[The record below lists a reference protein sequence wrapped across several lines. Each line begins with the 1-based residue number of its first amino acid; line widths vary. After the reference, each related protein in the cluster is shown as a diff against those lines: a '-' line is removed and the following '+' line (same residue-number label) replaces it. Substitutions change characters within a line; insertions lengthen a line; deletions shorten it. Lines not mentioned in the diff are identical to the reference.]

1 MNTLEQKQQRLES
14 ILQLAPVVAVVV
26 VDDVRAAVALARA
39 LVAGGIKAIEVTL
52 RTATAL
58 EAIRAIAGE
67 VEGAQAGAG
76 TVLTPTDLASAENAG
91 ASFAVSPGATSALI
105 AAAKDSALPYLPG
118 AATPS
123 ESLRLFEFGYRL
135 QKFFPAESAG
145 GVNYLRSLAGPLP
158 QIRFCPTGGISVG
171 NAGTYLSLSNVICVG
186 GSWLASADILRAQDW
201 TKVES
206 LARAAAH
213 LRSALTSRRDAGLLA
228 ASSRWRGRSADYQLR
243 TETGRDGGA
252 IAGSIG
258 VVFQFRNQQQGRMP
272 RNVFG
277 CLLCGRQCR
286 PGLFRERTVFET
298 GNG

>member
-1 MNTLEQKQQRLES
+1 MNTLEQKQLRLES

-52 RTATAL
+52 RTAAAL

-67 VEGAQAGAG
+67 VEGAEVGAG
-76 TVLTPTDLASAENAG
+76 TVLTPADLISAENAG
-91 ASFAVSPGATSALI
+91 ASFAVSPGATSALL
-105 AAAKDSALPYLPG
+105 AAARDSALPYLPG

-123 ESLRLFEFGYRL
+123 ESLRLFELGYRL

-171 NAGTYLSLSNVICVG
+171 NAGTYLNLPNVICVG
-186 GSWLASADILRAQDW
+186 GSWLASADIMRAQDW
-201 TKVES
+201 ATVES

-213 LRSALTSRRDAGLLA
+213 LRRA
-228 ASSRWRGRSADYQLR
+228 
-243 TETGRDGGA
+243 
-252 IAGSIG
+252 
-258 VVFQFRNQQQGRMP
+258 
-272 RNVFG
+272 
-277 CLLCGRQCR
+277 
-286 PGLFRERTVFET
+286 
-298 GNG
+298 